1 MSRPCLFAGELV
13 LLAWVCAACSSATI
27 APDEPNPL
35 RHALEHDLAAID
47 RSRPLDLRFNPAPCN
62 CPVFELQVGQRW
74 VRAELA
80 RSEGD
85 TVSTW
90 LAWLS
95 ASPIEAL
102 PVAVSLRGRVERE
115 VLRSAQGAYAVRIDV
130 SEILGPKPASDPP
143 PITPPMPPEAP

>member
-1 MSRPCLFAGELV
+1 MSRPWLRSAWLLLFG
-13 LLAWVCAACSSATI
+13 LACAACGSAAI

-47 RSRPLDLRFNPAPCN
+47 RSLPLNLRFNPAPCN

-74 VRAELA
+74 VRAELT

-85 TVSTW
+85 AVSTW
-90 LAWLS
+90 LSWLS

-130 SEILGPKPASDPP
+130 SEILGPKPAADPA
-143 PITPPMPPEAP
+143 PITPPLPPEAP